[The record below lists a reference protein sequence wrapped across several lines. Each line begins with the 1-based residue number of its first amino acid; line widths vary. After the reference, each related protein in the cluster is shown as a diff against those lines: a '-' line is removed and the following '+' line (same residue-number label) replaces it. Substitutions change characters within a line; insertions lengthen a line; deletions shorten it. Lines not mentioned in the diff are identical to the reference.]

1 VIKFINFFV
10 DSYRLLIFVSVQ
22 LIITVSNV
30 LLLRRPSSY
39 QLGSWRPRVS
49 ILIPARNESE
59 TIGRCITS
67 LLEQDYGDFEVLVL
81 DDHSEDGT
89 GIVIAKFADRRLRVI
104 KGLPLPEG
112 WTGKTW
118 ACQQL
123 ADAATGELL
132 LFTDADTV
140 FRSDT
145 LRRSVAVMAVT
156 NADLVTAIIHNSV
169 PTIGEKIT
177 VPFLFWA
184 IMSILPLGIA
194 YRWRKSQ
201 ALVAANGKFMLFR
214 KLSYQLI
221 GGHREVRTEAAED
234 IALARRIKKE
244 GMKWRMIDATD
255 CISTRMYRGFVSA
268 WQGFSKNFFAIFDYR
283 LIPALFVWCWMLL
296 ITWQPLIEAAMG
308 VVRLNFN
315 GQFYAAVVTIL
326 FAVIIWSV
334 VAVKVKLPIK
344 IVFLYP
350 LAMTVASGLGF
361 ASIVL
366 TVLGKTSWKGR
377 MLPRRRIKY
386 FLAMFKTQLFAPE
399 RGWALS

>member
-1 VIKFINFFV
+1 MIKFINFFV

-30 LLLRRPSSY
+30 LLLRRLSSY

-377 MLPRRRIKY
+377 MLPRRRIK
-386 FLAMFKTQLFAPE
+386 FF
-399 RGWALS
+399 

>member
-1 VIKFINFFV
+1 
-10 DSYRLLIFVSVQ
+10 
-22 LIITVSNV
+22 
-30 LLLRRPSSY
+30 
-39 QLGSWRPRVS
+39 
-49 ILIPARNESE
+49 
-59 TIGRCITS
+59 
-67 LLEQDYGDFEVLVL
+67 LEQDYGDFEVLVL

-89 GIVIAKFADRRLRVI
+89 GIVLAKFADRRLRVI
-104 KGLPLPEG
+104 NGLPLPKG

-145 LRRSVAVMAVT
+145 LSRSVAVMAVT
-156 NADLVTAIIHNSV
+156 NADLVTAIIHNFV

-221 GGHREVRTEAAED
+221 GGHREVRIEAAED
-234 IALARRIKKE
+234 IALARRIKKA
-244 GMKWRMIDATD
+244 GMKWRMMDATD
-255 CISTRMYRGFVSA
+255 CVSTRMYRGFVSA
-268 WQGFSKNFFAIFDYR
+268 WQGFSKNFFAIFDCR

-350 LAMTVASGLGF
+350 LTMTVASGLGF
-361 ASIVL
+361 ASIIL
-366 TVLGKTSWKGR
+366 TILGKTSWKGR
-377 MLPRRRIKY
+377 MLPRCRIK
-386 FLAMFKTQLFAPE
+386 FF
-399 RGWALS
+399 

>member
-30 LLLRRPSSY
+30 LLLRRLSSY

-377 MLPRRRIKY
+377 MLPRRRIK
-386 FLAMFKTQLFAPE
+386 FF
-399 RGWALS
+399 

>member
-1 VIKFINFFV
+1 VIRFINLFV

-22 LIITVSNV
+22 LIITVSNA
-30 LLLRRPSSY
+30 LFLRRLSSY
-39 QLGSWRPRVS
+39 QSGPWRPRVS

-89 GIVIAKFADRRLRVI
+89 GIVLAQFADQRLRVI
-104 KGLPLPEG
+104 NGLPLPEG

-145 LRRSVAVMAVT
+145 LSRGVAVMAVT
-156 NADLVTAIIHNSV
+156 NADLLTAIIHNSV

-194 YRWRKSQ
+194 YRWRNSQ

-234 IALARRIKKE
+234 IALARRIKKA
-244 GMKWRMIDATD
+244 GMSWRMIDATD
-255 CISTRMYRGFVSA
+255 CVSTRMYRGFVSA

-296 ITWQPLIEAAMG
+296 ITWQPLIEAGRG

-326 FAVIIWSV
+326 FAVIVWSV
-334 VAVKVKLPIK
+334 VAVKAKLPGK

-350 LAMTVASGLGF
+350 LTMTVASGLGF

-366 TVLGKTSWKGR
+366 TILGKTSWKGR
-377 MLPRRRIKY
+377 MLPRRRIK
-386 FLAMFKTQLFAPE
+386 FF
-399 RGWALS
+399 

>member
-1 VIKFINFFV
+1 MIKFINFFV

-30 LLLRRPSSY
+30 LLLRRLSSY